1 MELGQLRALR
11 ELGDRGSIAAVAAA
25 MHVTPSSVSQQISA
39 LQRQSP
45 TPLTYKRGRRTAL
58 TDAGRALAAA
68 AIDVEVALERAEQAV
83 GRFQGDP
90 TGTVSVAAF
99 HSAGLAFF
107 GPLLAALASTAP
119 TSTAPT
125 STAPT
130 STAPASA
137 VLTSTAL
144 ASTALTSA
152 DQLRVSLSD
161 FDVAQEDFPPL
172 TSDHD
177 LVLAHR
183 LVGSPPWPTSVR
195 VAPLLFEPLD
205 IAVRRDH
212 RLAGKSSIEPA
223 DLRDEEW
230 VAVHEG
236 FPLEQAITVIAGVGG
251 SEAHIRHRIN
261 EFSVAAAVVSAS
273 GCIALM
279 PRYTTNLG
287 DHPDLVLRPLAHP
300 GLGRYIDC
308 LGRPETLERANVTT
322 VLSRIKAIAT
332 VLSQLDHVR
341 HEPAQHDPAQHEP
354 AQHQPTA
361 G

>member
-45 TPLTYKRGRRTAL
+45 APLTCKDGRRTAL

-68 AIDVEVALERAEQAV
+68 AIDVEVALERAGQAV
-83 GRFQGDP
+83 ARFQGDP
-90 TGTVSVAAF
+90 AGTVSVAAF
-99 HSAGLAFF
+99 HSAGLAVF
-107 GPLLAALASTAP
+107 GPLLGAIANGST
-119 TSTAPT
+119 TSSATT
-125 STAPT
+125 S
-130 STAPASA
+130 SA
-137 VLTSTAL
+137 VTSGVI
-144 ASTALTSA
+144 TSNA
-152 DQLRVSLSD
+152 QLHVSLSD
-161 FDVAQEDFPPL
+161 FDVAQDDFPSL

-183 LVGSPPWPTSVR
+183 LVGSPPWPSTVR
-195 VAPLLFEPLD
+195 VVPLLFEPLD

-212 RLAGKSSIEPA
+212 RLAGKASIEPA

-236 FPLEQAITVIAGVGG
+236 FPLEQAITVIAGIGG

-261 EFSVAAAVVSAS
+261 EFLVAAAVVSAS

-279 PRYTTNLG
+279 PRYTTNLR

-308 LGRPETLERANVTT
+308 LARPETLERANVI
-322 VLSRIKAIAT
+322 R
-332 VLSQLDHVR
+332 VLSQVR
-341 HEPAQHDPAQHEP
+341 SIATGLTQQHPAQQHP
-354 AQHQPTA
+354 TQQHPVA
-361 G
+361 E